1 MSGKGG
7 FVMDTFNWLVI
18 GHLVG
23 DWLLQN
29 DWMAKGKKRGLITTP
44 GLVHYTIY
52 TIAVVT
58 FLWLSPENTVGLGLY
73 LIVGGIIFL
82 THWIIDSTKFVEYW
96 IQTFKQSNI
105 SIMRIMV
112 DQTFHIL
119 VLALIAYVILVA

>member
-1 MSGKGG
+1 
-7 FVMDTFNWLVI
+7 MDTFNWLVI

-29 DWMAKGKKRGLITTP
+29 DWMAQGKKRGLITTP

-52 TIAVVT
+52 TAVVVT
-58 FLWLSPENTVGLGLY
+58 FLLLSPQDPTSLGIY
-73 LIVGGIIFL
+73 LLIGGFVFL
-82 THWIIDSTKFVEYW
+82 THWLIDATKIVEVW
-96 IQTFKQSNI
+96 IRTLKQSNI

-119 VLALIAYVILVA
+119 VLALIAYVVLMF

>member
-1 MSGKGG
+1 
-7 FVMDTFNWLVI
+7 MDTFNWLVI

-29 DWMAKGKKRGLITTP
+29 DWMAQGKKRGLFTTP

-52 TIAVVT
+52 TIAVIV
-58 FLWLSPENTVGLGLY
+58 FLWLSPQDSAGLGVY
-73 LIVGGIIFL
+73 LIVGGFIFFS
-82 THWIIDSTKFVEYW
+82 HWIIDSTRIVEYW

>member
-1 MSGKGG
+1 
-7 FVMDTFNWLVI
+7 MDTFNWLVI

-29 DWMAKGKKRGLITTP
+29 DWMAQCKKRGFFTTAV
-44 GLVHYTIY
+44 LVHYTIY
-52 TIAVVT
+52 TLAVVA
-58 FLWLSPENTVGLGLY
+58 FLWLSPQDTVGLGIY
-73 LIVGGIIFL
+73 LIVGGIIFF
-82 THWIIDSTKFVEYW
+82 THWIIDSTRIVEYW

-119 VLALIAYVILVA
+119 VLALIAYVILVV